1 MFSRS
6 RKAKGSAND
15 QRRTHEAHLTNL
27 SELGLLGPGLIPP
40 RSGGGG
46 GWGKE
51 IERPTYTSSTVRS
64 FNNGASL
71 PEKNVSIAGG
81 TLRAPSHRSSPST
94 GSIKS
99 RESSSRAGSS
109 TGIMNSDRTRSR
121 RERTFV
127 GSECAVCEEPLEHT
141 LRGERILQFSCT
153 HVSHEACF
161 YEFIREFESQ
171 YCPTCNAP
179 LHLDTSRGGNV
190 LDIGKD
196 MDRLLPPSRQN
207 DGADANGEP
216 EKISSM
222 VRSVSVQDSR
232 SQGTPTP
239 TQPWDDQAARP
250 PSRGSNQR
258 QGAGGMGMGRDM
270 GRDMGREMGMG
281 GGHPNYQ
288 PNNSYQPNNNYQ
300 QNNYQ
305 QNGGPPARGTL
316 RDSRDTGPM
325 SDRYTTPSRHARS
338 DSEATGVASSG
349 GYPETTQSGPPR
361 RHDYDVQAMETSL
374 ASPRGHMT
382 RNPIPAPTVTVRSEF
397 PTISRSRQQQTLTCL
412 VTVEVPDIKWRPD
425 PEDLQNGPPMMP
437 PQSVRADEGA
447 FAMRPSS
454 PARSAPRFYP
464 YESPEV
470 LAEMT
475 ENLRNRVDNWHGLD
489 FSRFG
494 KLRLYGTLR
503 VGKDKVS
510 WQELECFLFAEM
522 LICVKEKKNAQPA
535 ATQWG
540 DDDSVPRKSTRCTL
554 KGSILI
560 KKHLNEV
567 SESGTVDENVLTLSL
582 SVAELP
588 HFHLRFENRNQL
600 KLWQQALLD
609 LNAVE
614 TSPVRSPDYDRGD
627 FSETDED
634 DWQQRTPS
642 SSRPQRVSSLGSSWG
657 GAKSATTAP
666 TEYTN
671 FARSPLQQ
679 SVHVPVD
686 VVVVVPIS
694 ASMQGVKINLVRDAL
709 RFMVHTLGERDRM
722 GLVTFGSSGGGVP
735 IVGMT
740 TKAWSGWSN
749 VLNSIKPVGQKS
761 HRADVVEGANVAMDL
776 LMGRKY
782 NNPIAT
788 IMLISDASTSDADS
802 VDFVVSRAEAAKY
815 VFSHNDFQ
823 LNDAKSSRITIHS
836 FGLGMTHKPDT
847 MIELSTRTKASY
859 TYVKDWMMLRECLAG
874 CLGAMQTLSHQNVK
888 LKLKL
893 PEGSPAKFHKISG
906 ALQITKRAT
915 GRDAEAALG
924 DLRFGDK
931 RDILVQLVIMPD
943 NTSQEQLPQ
952 DPWDNIVSGL
962 EALGGPVDQD
972 ELQRTV
978 SVEEVPLIQADLSWG
993 DILRD
998 GTVQHT
1004 RPSLLAITM
1013 LPASSRNK
1021 SWTSSS
1027 PPIPPHP
1034 HIVQRRMELLTS
1046 DMLTRALTLVSRG
1059 QHDRAHTLLNETRSI
1074 LKGLGKGGLPPVPPS
1089 GALPPVPSS
1098 SKSQPSTPH
1107 PANDTS
1113 SPTVSIS
1120 TPDRKHSPSPTRASS
1135 SSVTGVNQP
1144 QGIPRS
1150 RSNDGLSAFGN
1161 GGTVAAGIDA
1171 NTVAALDAE
1180 LESSLEWIN
1189 HPAVFGRDS
1198 RKAVL
1203 QAIGVISSQRA
1214 FTFRTPIESLWAGR
1228 VSGVKKLTGKSREW
1242 REEGGGEGGIMEE
1255 A

>member
-1 MFSRS
+1 
-6 RKAKGSAND
+6 
-15 QRRTHEAHLTNL
+15 
-27 SELGLLGPGLIPP
+27 
-40 RSGGGG
+40 
-46 GWGKE
+46 
-51 IERPTYTSSTVRS
+51 
-64 FNNGASL
+64 
-71 PEKNVSIAGG
+71 
-81 TLRAPSHRSSPST
+81 
-94 GSIKS
+94 
-99 RESSSRAGSS
+99 
-109 TGIMNSDRTRSR
+109 MNSDRSRSR

-141 LRGERILQFSCT
+141 LRGERILQFSCA

-171 YCPTCNAP
+171 YCPTCNSP
-179 LHLDTSRGGNV
+179 LHLDTSRGGNI
-190 LDIGKD
+190 LDI
-196 MDRLLPPSRQN
+196 
-207 DGADANGEP
+207 
-216 EKISSM
+216 EKISNM
-222 VRSVSVQDSR
+222 VRAVSVNDSR
-232 SQGTPTP
+232 SQATPTP
-239 TQPWDDQAARP
+239 TPHWEDHSGRP
-250 PSRGSNQR
+250 HSRGSSAR
-258 QGAGGMGMGRDM
+258 PGVPGSGSLRD
-270 GRDMGREMGMG
+270 
-281 GGHPNYQ
+281 
-288 PNNSYQPNNNYQ
+288 
-300 QNNYQ
+300 
-305 QNGGPPARGTL
+305 GTPRSGL
-316 RDSRDTGPM
+316 RDSRDSRERPP
-325 SDRYTTPSRHARS
+325 SEPRYNGRGHSRN

-374 ASPRGHMT
+374 ASPRAVT

-412 VTVEVPDIKWRPD
+412 VTVEVPDSKWRPD
-425 PEDLQNGPPMMP
+425 PEDLQAAAPPVVP
-437 PQSVRADEGA
+437 SRTEEA
-447 FAMRPSS
+447 FARPSS
-454 PARSAPRFYP
+454 PARSAPRFDP
-464 YESPEV
+464 YEPPEV
-470 LAEMT
+470 LAEVT

-489 FSRFG
+489 FARFG

-522 LICVKEKKNAQPA
+522 LICVKEKKAAAQPPQG
-535 ATQWG
+535 QWG
-540 DDDSVPRKSTRCTL
+540 DAAPRKTGRCTL

-567 SESGTVDENVLTLSL
+567 SETGTIDENILTLNL
-582 SVAELP
+582 TVAELP
-588 HFHLRFENRNQL
+588 QFHLRFDNRNQL

-609 LNAVE
+609 LNALE
-614 TSPVRSPDYDRGD
+614 TSPVRSPDYDRGE
-627 FSETDED
+627 FSEADED
-634 DWQQRTPS
+634 DWQRTPS
-642 SSRPQRVSSLGSSWG
+642 SGRPQRVSSVASSWG

-666 TEYTN
+666 TEYTS
-671 FARSPLQQ
+671 FARSPLLP
-679 SVHVPVD
+679 SIHVPVD

-709 RFMVHTLGERDRM
+709 RFMVQALGDRDRM

-740 TKAWSGWSN
+740 TKAWHGWGN
-749 VLNSIKPVGQKS
+749 VLSSIKPVGQKS

-802 VDFVVSRAEAAKY
+802 VDFVVSRAEAAK
-815 VFSHNDFQ
+815 V
-823 LNDAKSSRITIHS
+823 TIHS

-874 CLGAMQTLSHQNVK
+874 CLGSMQTLSHQNVK

-915 GRDAEAALG
+915 GRDAEASLG

-931 RDILVQLVIMPD
+931 RDVLVQLVIIPD
-943 NTSQEQLPQ
+943 NSSQEQLPQ
-952 DPWDNIVSGL
+952 DAWDNIVSGL

-972 ELQRTV
+972 EQRTV
-978 SVEEVPLIQADLSWG
+978 SVEEVPLIQAELSWG

-998 GTVQHT
+998 GTLQHT

-1013 LPASSRNK
+1013 LPASSNSK
-1021 SWTSSS
+1021 KPWGNS

-1074 LKGLGKGGLPPVPPS
+1074 LKGLGKGGLPPVPPVAP
-1089 GALPPVPSS
+1089 G
-1098 SKSQPSTPH
+1098 KSQPSTPH
-1107 PANDTS
+1107 PATDG
-1113 SPTVSIS
+1113 SPIMAG
-1120 TPDRKHSPSPTRASS
+1120 TPDRKNSPSPTAGPNTTSAP
-1135 SSVTGVNQP
+1135 GYP
-1144 QGIPRS
+1144 PPLIPRS
-1150 RSNDGLSAFGN
+1150 RSNDGLGL
-1161 GGTVAAGIDA
+1161 GGMGTASGIDA

-1203 QAIGVISSQRA
+1203 QAINVISSQRA

-1228 VSGVKKLTGKSREW
+1228 ISGVRRLTEKSREFQ
-1242 REEGGGEGGIMEE
+1242 EGGGEGGITEE
-1255 A
+1255 T

>member
-1 MFSRS
+1 MFGRS
-6 RKAKGSAND
+6 HRKQSNSAKQ
-15 QRRTHEAHLTNL
+15 QRAQEAQVHVLR
-27 SELGLLGPGLIPP
+27 ELGLVGP
-40 RSGGGG
+40 S
-46 GWGKE
+46 
-51 IERPTYTSSTVRS
+51 TSSGWSSATQRPNFNSSGRS
-64 FNNGASL
+64 YTEVPTF
-71 PEKNVSIAGG
+71 PEKNHSIAAG
-81 TLRAPSHRSSPST
+81 TIRTGSHRSAA
-94 GSIKS
+94 SISSNRS
-99 RESSSRAGSS
+99 RESYSRSSAMSAGM
-109 TGIMNSDRTRSR
+109 MNTDRSRTR

-141 LRGERILQFSCT
+141 LRGERILQFSCS

-171 YCPTCNAP
+171 YCPSCNAP

-190 LDIGKD
+190 LDI
-196 MDRLLPPSRQN
+196 
-207 DGADANGEP
+207 
-216 EKISSM
+216 EKISNM
-222 VRSVSVQDSR
+222 VRSVSVNDTR

-239 TQPWDDQAARP
+239 TPQWDDQTGRP
-250 PSRGSNQR
+250 PSRGSNAR
-258 QGAGGMGMGRDM
+258 PGMPSN
-270 GRDMGREMGMG
+270 GRE
-281 GGHPNYQ
+281 
-288 PNNSYQPNNNYQ
+288 SV
-300 QNNYQ
+300 
-305 QNGGPPARGTL
+305 ARGTL
-316 RDSRDTGPM
+316 RDSREAPP
-325 SDRYTTPSRHARS
+325 SDRYGPSRHARS

-374 ASPRGHMT
+374 ASPKAVT

-397 PTISRSRQQQTLTCL
+397 PTLNKSREQQTLTCL
-412 VTVEVPDIKWRPD
+412 VTIEVPDTKWRPD
-425 PEDLQNGPPMMP
+425 PEDLQGVPPA
-437 PQSVRADEGA
+437 PQPRIEEA
-447 FAMRPSS
+447 FARPPS

-464 YESPEV
+464 YEPPEV
-470 LAEMT
+470 LEEMT

-489 FSRFG
+489 FTRFG

-522 LICVKEKKNAQPA
+522 LICVKEKKIVNPN
-535 ATQWG
+535 QW
-540 DDDSVPRKSTRCTL
+540 DDGTAKKSKCTL

-567 SESGTVDENVLTLSL
+567 AETGNIDENILTLSL

-588 HFHLRFENRNQL
+588 QFHLRFENRNQL
-600 KLWQQALLD
+600 KLWHQALLD
-609 LNAVE
+609 LNAIE
-614 TSPVRSPDYDRGD
+614 ASPVRSPDYDRGE

-634 DWQQRTPS
+634 DWQRG
-642 SSRPQRVSSLGSSWG
+642 SRNQRVSSLASSWG
-657 GAKSATTAP
+657 GPRSVTTAP
-666 TEYTN
+666 TEYTT
-671 FARSPLQQ
+671 FAKSPLLP
-679 SVHVPVD
+679 SVHIPVD

-694 ASMQGVKINLVRDAL
+694 SSMQGVKINLVRDAL
-709 RFMVHTLGERDRM
+709 RFMVHNLGERDRM
-722 GLVTFGSSGGGVP
+722 GLVTFGSGGGGVP
-735 IVGMT
+735 VVGMT
-740 TKAWSGWSN
+740 TKSWHGWSN
-749 VLNSIKPVGQKS
+749 VLASLKPVGQKS

-776 LMGRKY
+776 LMQRKY
-782 NNPIAT
+782 NNPVAT
-788 IMLISDASTSDADS
+788 IMLISDASTSDPDS
-802 VDFVVSRAEAAKY
+802 VDFVVSRAEAAK
-815 VFSHNDFQ
+815 
-823 LNDAKSSRITIHS
+823 ITIHS

-874 CLGAMQTLSHQNVK
+874 CLGSIQSLSHQNVK

-915 GRDAEAALG
+915 GRDAEASLG

-931 RDILVQLVIMPD
+931 RDILVQLLILPD
-943 NTSQEQLPQ
+943 NASQDQLPQ
-952 DPWDNIVSGL
+952 DPWETIVSGL
-962 EALGGPVDQD
+962 EALGGPLDQED
-972 ELQRTV
+972 QRAV
-978 SVEEVPLIQADLSWG
+978 SVEEVPLIQADLTWG
-993 DILRD
+993 DILRE
-998 GTVQHT
+998 GTAVQLP

-1013 LPASSRNK
+1013 LPGSASPKKPWGN
-1021 SWTSSS
+1021 S

-1034 HIVQRRMELLTS
+1034 NIVQRRMELLTS

-1074 LKGLGKGGLPPVPPS
+1074 LKGLGKGGLPPVPP
-1089 GALPPVPSS
+1089 LPA
-1098 SKSQPSTPH
+1098 SKSNPSTPH
-1107 PANDTS
+1107 PGSEA
-1113 SPTVSIS
+1113 SPTALG
-1120 TPDRKHSPSPTRASS
+1120 TPDRKHSPSPTTSVAS
-1135 SSVTGVNQP
+1135 GAVNGFP
-1144 QGIPRS
+1144 PPTLPRS
-1150 RSNDGLSAFGN
+1150 RSNDGLGLGSM
-1161 GGTVAAGIDA
+1161 GTATGIDTK
-1171 NTVAALDAE
+1171 TVAALDAE

-1228 VSGVKKLTGKSREW
+1228 VSGVKKLTEKSREW

>member
-1 MFSRS
+1 MFGRS
-6 RKAKGSAND
+6 RKSSKGFSFGSSGSREG
-15 QRRTHEAHLTNL
+15 QGSHLL
-27 SELGLLGPGLIPP
+27 DLGLGSPKFVQEPYRPG
-40 RSGGGG
+40 
-46 GWGKE
+46 
-51 IERPTYTSSTVRS
+51 TSTTTRTNNTWTTDASS
-64 FNNGASL
+64 F
-71 PEKNVSIAGG
+71 PEKNVSIARG
-81 TLRAPSHRSSPST
+81 TAQRSNSPIRSGASAHRKGDSYSSNNMAS
-94 GSIKS
+94 G
-99 RESSSRAGSS
+99 AGR
-109 TGIMNSDRTRSR
+109 NR

-141 LRGERILQFSCT
+141 LQGERILQFSCS

-161 YEFIREFESQ
+161 YEFIREFEAQ
-171 YCPTCNAP
+171 YCPSCDAP

-190 LDIGKD
+190 LDI
-196 MDRLLPPSRQN
+196 
-207 DGADANGEP
+207 
-216 EKISSM
+216 EKISSL
-222 VRSVSVQDSR
+222 VKSSHSSDNRSNH
-232 SQGTPTP
+232 TPTP
-239 TQPWDDQAARP
+239 TATQWDTPTPRP
-250 PSRGSNQR
+250 TSIESNQR
-258 QGAGGMGMGRDM
+258 NMASTHTRESAPRSSGRD
-270 GRDMGREMGMG
+270 
-281 GGHPNYQ
+281 
-288 PNNSYQPNNNYQ
+288 
-300 QNNYQ
+300 
-305 QNGGPPARGTL
+305 
-316 RDSRDTGPM
+316 RDSSQPAT
-325 SDRYTTPSRHARS
+325 SERYGPSRHVRS

-349 GYPETTQSGPPR
+349 GYPETTQSGPPPR
-361 RHDYDVQAMETSL
+361 RHDYDVQAMETTPG
-374 ASPRGHMT
+374 SPRGIT

-397 PTISRSRQQQTLTCL
+397 PTINRSRQQQTLTCL
-412 VTVEVPDIKWRPD
+412 ITVEVPDNKWRPD
-425 PEDLQNGPPMMP
+425 PEDLGSAPPGLP
-437 PQSVRADEGA
+437 VVNARIDDA
-447 FAMRPSS
+447 FARPPS

-464 YESPEV
+464 YESREV
-470 LAEMT
+470 LEEMT

-489 FSRFG
+489 FTRFG

-503 VGKDKVS
+503 VGKDKQS

-522 LICVKEKKNAQPA
+522 LICVKEKKVPLAG
-535 ATQWG
+535 QWDENG
-540 DDDSVPRKSTRCTL
+540 MPKKAVRCTL

-567 SESGTVDENVLTLSL
+567 SETGNIDENVLTLNL

-588 HFHLRFENRNQL
+588 QFHLRFENRNQL
-600 KLWQQALLD
+600 KLWHQALLD

-614 TSPVRSPDYDRGD
+614 TSPVRSPEYDRGE
-627 FSETDED
+627 FSETDEE
-634 DWQQRTPS
+634 DWQRV
-642 SSRPQRVSSLGSSWG
+642 SRQQRVSSVASSWG
-657 GAKSATTAP
+657 GPKSVTTAP

-671 FARSPLQQ
+671 FQRSPTMPT
-679 SVHVPVD
+679 SIHVPID

-694 ASMQGVKINLVRDAL
+694 SSMQGVKINLVRDAL
-709 RFMVHTLGERDRM
+709 KFMVNTLGERDRM
-722 GLVTFGSSGGGVP
+722 GLVTFGSGGGGVP

-740 TKAWSGWSN
+740 TKAWPGWSN
-749 VLNSIKPVGQKS
+749 VLSSIKPVGQKS

-776 LMGRKY
+776 LMQRKY

-802 VDFVVSRAEAAKY
+802 VDFVVSRAEAAK
-815 VFSHNDFQ
+815 
-823 LNDAKSSRITIHS
+823 ITIHS

-915 GRDAEAALG
+915 GRDAEASLG

-931 RDILVQLVIMPD
+931 RDVLVQLVIVPD

-962 EALGGPVDQD
+962 EALGGTGDGDDQ
-972 ELQRTV
+972 RIT
-978 SVEEVPLIQADLSWG
+978 SVEEVPLIQADLTWG

-998 GTVQHT
+998 GTLSHLP

-1013 LPASSRNK
+1013 LPALAKQKN
-1021 SWTSSS
+1021 SWANS

-1074 LKGLGKGGLPPVPPS
+1074 LKGLGKGGLPPIPPPT
-1089 GALPPVPSS
+1089 APPNRSL
-1098 SKSQPSTPH
+1098 PSTPH
-1107 PANDTS
+1107 PGNDA
-1113 SPTVSIS
+1113 SPSI
-1120 TPDRKHSPSPTRASS
+1120 TPDRKQTPSPTQSANSSAVNGYPAASI
-1135 SSVTGVNQP
+1135 G
-1144 QGIPRS
+1144 RS
-1150 RSNDGLSAFGN
+1150 RSNDGLGL
-1161 GGTVAAGIDA
+1161 GAGIDA

-1180 LESSLEWIN
+1180 LESSLEWIS

-1228 VSGVKKLTGKSREW
+1228 VAGVKKLTSKSREW
-1242 REEGGGEGGIMEE
+1242 RDEGGGEGGIMEE